1 MKATVIFKPCGGQ
14 LYAHQCVEGVYDS
27 ELEIFNTKGTD
38 YTWHERDVVEFTIRK
53 FILTEEYWEYRGIK
67 NLSPEGVNIKKE
79 DADLKSQIPPL
90 ERVKELEDE
99 IVLLKKHIR
108 EQEQRALEVQED
120 LLKEQVHWHSLL
132 KDPNDLP
139 AGYDKEKAP
148 DSYLVYVK
156 YTHKKGESGYVDNEG
171 NPVPTYYYKV
181 TWCRTRYYFDTK
193 EGEEVIAWCNIP
205 TVK

>member
-1 MKATVIFKPCGGQ
+1 MYWTVIFKPCGGQ
-14 LYAHQCVEGVYDS
+14 LYARHCVDGVYDNKRKV
-27 ELEIFNTKGTD
+27 FNTKSTD
-38 YTWHERDVVEFTIRK
+38 YTWQEKDVLEFTLCK
-53 FILTEEYWEYRGIK
+53 ILTAEEYFEYRGIK
-67 NLSPEGVNIKKE
+67 NLYLEGVTTKKE
-79 DADLKSQIPPL
+79 NTDLKSQIPPL
-90 ERVKELEDE
+90 DRIKELEDE

-139 AGYDKEKAP
+139 VGYDKEKAP